1 MKKYIPILF
10 ILAIACA
17 FSISAVVAADTQE
30 YDFDGKFTM
39 DLEKGLN
46 LERTD
51 KGSSVMFIDED
62 KGIGVMYMENSNF
75 NPQHADTI
83 ASALESEGYNKVGTE
98 GDNLIFEKDG
108 FYMGCQIGDGIAI
121 LSISKDKSAA
131 LDAINSVK
139 MK

>member
-1 MKKYIPILF
+1 MKKYIPILL

-83 ASALESEGYNKVGTE
+83 ASALQSEGYNKVGSE